1 MGRGRERLVRCNK
14 CGRRV
19 RKDKAVFIDKV
30 IFSNP
35 IDRKDIIE
43 GEPYTPVMTRQVAY
57 CPSCG
62 KHMRVYEK
70 KKRQQQRKRERRMDA
85 RIEGGGGFH
94 KKPVYERS
102 PQKTA
107 SAPKTVEPE
116 KKEDEKNV
124 EGSN

>member
-1 MGRGRERLVRCNK
+1 
-14 CGRRV
+14 
-19 RKDKAVFIDKV
+19 
-30 IFSNP
+30 
-35 IDRKDIIE
+35 
-43 GEPYTPVMTRQVAY
+43 
-57 CPSCG
+57 
-62 KHMRVYEK
+62 MRVYEK